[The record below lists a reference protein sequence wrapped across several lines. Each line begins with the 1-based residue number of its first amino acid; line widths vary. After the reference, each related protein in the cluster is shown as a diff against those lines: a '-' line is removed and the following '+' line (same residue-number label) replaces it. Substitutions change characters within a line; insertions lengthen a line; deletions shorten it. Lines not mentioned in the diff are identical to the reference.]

1 MSFAEML
8 LSLLPMFLALAIVF
22 LLIRK
27 TGAFEQREHRRR
39 VEALLERIA
48 AAVEKGGDQTLR

>member
-1 MSFAEML
+1 
-8 LSLLPMFLALAIVF
+8 MFLALAIVF

>member
-22 LLIRK
+22 LILRK
-27 TGAFEQREHRRR
+27 MGAFELREHRRR

-48 AAVEKGGDQTLR
+48 VAVEKGGDRTLR

>member
-39 VEALLERIA
+39 VETLLERIA